1 MLKMALVQ
9 FFILSFSHRFTNS
22 YNDRHLTTQYPL
34 YYTEQQDQCREASY
48 WTLPGSRTVGASQAY
63 ANWTD
68 QDLTV
73 PSASHFP
80 FILDPH
86 PQHQQHMGQ
95 YQPHEVRD
103 REWTAAQRAA
113 REYDR
118 GFLREGWQRRWESCS
133 PVRYNRD
140 ASAKRNDSSYRE
152 LEAWAARYS
161 HSLPRRRRIEAE
173 MRGASQGLL
182 DSSRA
187 TERGNRSG
195 TDPRIAA
202 LQQVIHSANIK
213 ESGLWNRAGR
223 LQGSIHHPSQT
234 PVTDTGHM
242 MNLKDQ
248 TSFQRRVF
256 SQPPGY
262 IAPPPYSSPQKSL
275 PALHHCDTG
284 SEQEGR
290 KQSYWPHPTVKT
302 QDTSED
308 YRKEDKENL
317 TKSDANHAPPKLEGL
332 RHLRKETEALQ
343 ESTPVSIQKPN
354 IQFEGMLSLQH
365 PQLLYSTQNQSEEL
379 SPKVIEGRKFRLNKK
394 TGGMT
399 IFCLVSRI
407 ADSSENLSLPICTL
421 QTSFKNTGIEGA
433 TTQNS
438 AANPTHKLA
447 DEVDFIVPTL
457 REQSGASDTINAVT
471 EQETAACLVSEMPEG
486 NSSNKTET
494 DVENDADCTSERQ
507 VGHSVQ
513 SSSVKYPLWREPS
526 FLIKSEAETS
536 STCLTAS
543 NKEGESDTLHDREAS
558 TEVPLN
564 DTEGK
569 TLEMENGATESED
582 CKCTAAP
589 DTSCVVVKMELIS
602 SPKKEHV
609 HYLDSTPDPEHSP
622 PDIQTTVSA
631 DYVQSNSQSNQDLT
645 TDQTAETAPVHST
658 EWPESE
664 LGSGLKKEETL
675 EDENEISIPSMS
687 SFSVSERESMEERAQ
702 RILGIPLDDGFTEQ
716 QSDDAM
722 SLTKDTEV
730 EPLLTKETGSDNTAK
745 EILKEVSQ
753 EEPSQTQLDDAQTKD
768 AVCLQESEDTSK
780 IDENKDAEVLAGP
793 QEEMS
798 PVYEVNN
805 NVLKCET
812 GKRDLP
818 ESEKTDY
825 LCLKSDR
832 EEDKTMQVQTENAPV
847 ENEATTEE
855 LSQCS
860 SSPTEFPSLL
870 SPSSDSKPPDGALF
884 LSKSDLE
891 EEPDP
896 ELMTLNPPENPT
908 LYHSS
913 TPETLSQGPELPPQ
927 TDLLDSPGSPPHAD
941 HSPNPSPIP
950 SPLELTNENTEEGS
964 RTMDQD
970 EKGETLHMTN
980 SEVSDVIRGFA
991 EDETEEVAS
1000 QEHFDGG
1007 ELVDVGCVEEVYVA
1021 NEDKTKG
1028 TNKCQRDDTMEEML
1042 KISQDKT
1049 TEVDILHQQHECV
1062 KEQHCFCVEEGSMIA
1077 EQESEEVKVNS
1088 VEQIKTLQ
1096 TVNKVPLESQSL
1108 PQLADSYTDRSQH
1121 PKEVERTTGLSEQP
1135 VSREKTS
1142 DIPSEMEVNIM
1153 HEEHSN
1159 DQEDKACAVEMY
1171 MTEEH
1176 LQNEAIED
1184 SSAQLEETV
1193 SKEDAADFQSRVEK
1207 ENLQNI
1213 KPKTIFSISSPTS
1226 PSDTDVLLSSE
1237 LPSPAHLSPN
1247 SDTEVVS
1254 LVKTNT
1260 VSEAVPAAAITES
1273 VSLCLHLVSSSPSA
1287 DSSPILLPH
1296 SSPPLPPVECESV
1309 NSLLKED
1316 PQYPKSL
1323 WDAVNRIRK
1332 HTAPDSENEEEEV
1345 SELWDPESVGED
1357 VACPGLAQ
1365 DMHFEKRS
1373 TDKGGHEEG
1382 SREGGL
1388 DSAESGDIQQFPC
1401 DAELLEHAAEDTLS
1415 CSSASSHGSED
1426 TVIIADEE
1434 VEDMSSNTG
1443 TAIKTMNEAEE
1454 AKEDQCC
1461 PLEVKDRSAAQG
1473 EEASRDEYHKTDLG
1487 E

>member
-9 FFILSFSHRFTNS
+9 FFILLFSHHFTNS

-34 YYTEQQDQCREASY
+34 YYTEQQDQCREPSY

-68 QDLTV
+68 QDLAG
-73 PSASHFP
+73 PSSSHFP

-133 PVRYNRD
+133 PVRYSRD
-140 ASAKRNDSSYRE
+140 VSAKRNDSSYRE

-187 TERGNRSG
+187 TERDNRSG

-234 PVTDTGHM
+234 PATGTGHM
-242 MNLKDQ
+242 LNLKDQ
-248 TSFQRRVF
+248 TSFQRRVL

-262 IAPPPYSSPQKSL
+262 IAPPPYSGPQKSL
-275 PALHHCDTG
+275 PALSHRDTG
-284 SEQEGR
+284 GEQEGR
-290 KQSYWPHPTVKT
+290 KQSYWPHPAVKT

-317 TKSDANHAPPKLEGL
+317 TKSDADHAFPKLEGL

-343 ESTPVSIQKPN
+343 EGTPVTIQKPN

-407 ADSSENLSLPICTL
+407 ADSSENPSLPICTL

-433 TTQNS
+433 TTQS
-438 AANPTHKLA
+438 SVANPTRKLA

-457 REQSGASDTINAVT
+457 REQSGASNTINAVT
-471 EQETAACLVSEMPEG
+471 EQETAACLVNEMPED
-486 NSSNKTET
+486 NSLTKTET
-494 DVENDADCTSERQ
+494 DVVPKEQENDADCTSERQ
-507 VGHSVQ
+507 VAHPVL

-526 FLIKSEAETS
+526 FLIKSETETS

-543 NKEGESDTLHDREAS
+543 NKEGESDTLHDREVS
-558 TEVPLN
+558 TQVPSN
-564 DTEGK
+564 DAEGK
-569 TLEMENGATESED
+569 TLEMGKATESED
-582 CKCTAAP
+582 CECTAAA

-609 HYLDSTPDPEHSP
+609 HYFDSAPHPEHSP

-631 DYVQSNSQSNQDLT
+631 ESNSQSNQDLT
-645 TDQTAETAPVHST
+645 TDQSAETELVHSA
-658 EWPESE
+658 ECPESE
-664 LGSGLKKEETL
+664 LESGLKKEETL
-675 EDENEISIPSMS
+675 EDENKISIPNMS
-687 SFSVSERESMEERAQ
+687 SFSVYERESMEERAQ
-702 RILGIPLDDGFTEQ
+702 RILGIPLDDGFTELR
-716 QSDDAM
+716 SDDTAPL
-722 SLTKDTEV
+722 SKDTEV
-730 EPLLTKETGSDNTAK
+730 EPLLTKEIGSDDAAK
-745 EILKEVSQ
+745 EILEEVSE

-768 AVCLQESEDTSK
+768 AVCLQESEDTST
-780 IDENKDAEVLAGP
+780 IDDNKNAEVLAGP

-805 NVLKCET
+805 NVLERET
-812 GKRDLP
+812 STKILP
-818 ESEKTDY
+818 ESKKTDD
-825 LCLKSDR
+825 LCLKSDC
-832 EEDKTMQVQTENAPV
+832 EEDTTKQVQTENPPV
-847 ENEATTEE
+847 ENKATTEE

-860 SSPTEFPSLL
+860 SSPTEFSSLL
-870 SPSSDSKPPDGALF
+870 SPPSDSKPPDDALF

-896 ELMTLNPPENPT
+896 ELMALNPPENST
-908 LYHSS
+908 LDHSS
-913 TPETLSQGPELPPQ
+913 PPDTLLQEPELPPQ
-927 TDLLDSPGSPPHAD
+927 TDLLDSPGSPPHVD
-941 HSPNPSPIP
+941 HTPNPSAIP
-950 SPLELTNENTEEGS
+950 SPPELTNENTEEVS
-964 RTMDQD
+964 RTMDHD
-970 EKGETLHMTN
+970 EKGETLHMTY
-980 SEVSDVIRGFA
+980 SEVSDALRGFA
-991 EDETEEVAS
+991 KDETEEVMS
-1000 QEHFDGG
+1000 QEHSDSG
-1007 ELVDVGCVEEVYVA
+1007 ELVNVGCVEEVYVA

-1028 TNKCQRDDTMEEML
+1028 NNKCQRDDTMEEAVQ
-1042 KISQDKT
+1042 ISQENT
-1049 TEVDILHQQHECV
+1049 TEVNILHQQHECV
-1062 KEQHCFCVEEGSMIA
+1062 KEQHCFCVEGGSMIA

-1088 VEQIKTLQ
+1088 VEQIKTFQ
-1096 TVNKVPLESQSL
+1096 AGNKVPLESL

-1121 PKEVERTTGLSEQP
+1121 PKKVERTTGLSEQP
-1135 VSREKTS
+1135 ASQEKTS
-1142 DIPSEMEVNIM
+1142 DIQSETEVNIM
-1153 HEEHSN
+1153 NEEHIN
-1159 DQEDKACAVEMY
+1159 DQEGKAGPVEIY

-1176 LQNEAIED
+1176 LQNEAIKD

-1193 SKEDAADFQSRVEK
+1193 CKENAADSQSHV
-1207 ENLQNI
+1207 LQNI
-1213 KPKTIFSISSPTS
+1213 EPKTNFSICSPPS
-1226 PSDTDVLLSSE
+1226 HSDTDVILSSE
-1237 LPSPAHLSPN
+1237 LPSPAHLPLD
-1247 SDTEVVS
+1247 SDTEAVC
-1254 LVKTNT
+1254 LVKTDT

-1273 VSLCLHLVSSSPSA
+1273 VPPRLHLVSSSPSA
-1287 DSSPILLPH
+1287 VSSPILLPR
-1296 SSPPLPPVECESV
+1296 SSPLLPPVECDSV
-1309 NSLLKED
+1309 NFLLKEE

-1345 SELWDPESVGED
+1345 SELWDPVSVGED
-1357 VACPGLAQ
+1357 MACPGLAQ
-1365 DMHFEKRS
+1365 DMHFERRS
-1373 TDKGGHEEG
+1373 TDEDRRQEG

-1388 DSAESGDIQQFPC
+1388 DSEESGDIRQLPY

-1434 VEDMSSNTG
+1434 VGDLSSNTG
-1443 TAIKTMNEAEE
+1443 TAIKTTSEEEE
-1454 AKEDQCC
+1454 AKEEQCC
-1461 PLEVKDRSAAQG
+1461 PPEVKGGSAAQG
-1473 EEASRDEYHKTDLG
+1473 EDESRDQYQKIDLG

>member
-1 MLKMALVQ
+1 MALGQ
-9 FFILSFSHRFTNS
+9 FFILSFSHHFANR

-34 YYTEQQDQCREASY
+34 YYTEQQDQCREPSY

-68 QDLTV
+68 QDLTG
-73 PSASHFP
+73 PSSSHFP

-140 ASAKRNDSSYRE
+140 VSAKRNDSSYRE

-187 TERGNRSG
+187 TERDKRSG

-242 MNLKDQ
+242 INLKDQ

-275 PALHHCDTG
+275 PALHHRDTG
-284 SEQEGR
+284 GEQEGR
-290 KQSYWPHPTVKT
+290 KQSYWPHPAVKT

-317 TKSDANHAPPKLEGL
+317 TKSDANQAFPKLEGL
-332 RHLRKETEALQ
+332 RHLRKETEGLQ
-343 ESTPVSIQKPN
+343 ESAPVCIQRPN

-365 PQLLYSTQNQSEEL
+365 PQVLYSTQNQSEEL

-407 ADSSENLSLPICTL
+407 ADTSENLSLPICTL

-433 TTQNS
+433 TTQSS

-457 REQSGASDTINAVT
+457 REQSGASNTINAMT
-471 EQETAACLVSEMPEG
+471 EQETAACLVSAMPED
-486 NSSNKTET
+486 NSSTKTET
-494 DVENDADCTSERQ
+494 DVVPKEQENDADCTIERQ
-507 VGHSVQ
+507 VAHSVQ

-526 FLIKSEAETS
+526 FLIKSETETS
-536 STCLTAS
+536 FTCLTAS
-543 NKEGESDTLHDREAS
+543 NKEGESDTLHDREVS

-569 TLEMENGATESED
+569 TLEMEKATESED
-582 CKCTAAP
+582 CKCTAAA

-609 HYLDSTPDPEHSP
+609 HYLDFTPHPEHSP

-631 DYVQSNSQSNQDLT
+631 NYVQSNSQSNQDLT
-645 TDQTAETAPVHST
+645 TDQSAETEPVHST

-664 LGSGLKKEETL
+664 LGSELKKEETM

-687 SFSVSERESMEERAQ
+687 SFSVSERESIEERAQ
-702 RILGIPLDDGFTEQ
+702 RILGIPLDDRFTEQ
-716 QSDDAM
+716 QSDDTIP
-722 SLTKDTEV
+722 LTKDTGV
-730 EPLLTKETGSDNTAK
+730 EPLLTKEIGSDDTAK
-745 EILKEVSQ
+745 EILEEVS
-753 EEPSQTQLDDAQTKD
+753 EEETSRTQLDDAQNKD

-780 IDENKDAEVLAGP
+780 IDENKNADVLAGP

-805 NVLKCET
+805 NVLECET
-812 GKRDLP
+812 STKILP
-818 ESEKTDY
+818 ESEKTDD
-825 LCLKSDR
+825 LCLKLDR
-832 EEDKTMQVQTENAPV
+832 EEDSTKQVQTENPPF
-847 ENEATTEE
+847 ENKATTEE

-860 SSPTEFPSLL
+860 SSPTKFSSLL
-870 SPSSDSKPPDGALF
+870 SPSSDSKPPNDALF

-896 ELMTLNPPENPT
+896 ELMTLNPPENPP

-913 TPETLSQGPELPPQ
+913 PPETLLQEPEPPPQ
-927 TDLLDSPGSPPHAD
+927 TELLDSHGSPPHVD
-941 HSPNPSPIP
+941 HSPNPSAIP
-950 SPLELTNENTEEGS
+950 SSPELTNENTEEVSG
-964 RTMDQD
+964 TMDQD
-970 EKGETLHMTN
+970 EKRETLHMTN
-980 SEVSDVIRGFA
+980 SEVSDALRGFA
-991 EDETEEVAS
+991 KDEMEEVVS
-1000 QEHFDGG
+1000 QEHFDSG
-1007 ELVDVGCVEEVYVA
+1007 ELVNVGCVEEVYIA

-1042 KISQDKT
+1042 QISQENT
-1049 TEVDILHQQHECV
+1049 TEVNILHQQHECV
-1062 KEQHCFCVEEGSMIA
+1062 KEQHCFCVEEGFMIA

-1088 VEQIKTLQ
+1088 VERIKTFQ
-1096 TVNKVPLESQSL
+1096 TGNTVPLESL

-1121 PKEVERTTGLSEQP
+1121 LKEVERTTGLLKQP
-1135 VSREKTS
+1135 VSQEKTS
-1142 DIPSEMEVNIM
+1142 DIPSETEVNIM
-1153 HEEHSN
+1153 HEEHIN
-1159 DQEDKACAVEMY
+1159 DQEDKACPVEMY

-1193 SKEDAADFQSRVEK
+1193 SKEKAADSQSHVS
-1207 ENLQNI
+1207 QNTE
-1213 KPKTIFSISSPTS
+1213 PKTNFSISFPAS
-1226 PSDTDVLLSSE
+1226 PSDTDVILSSE
-1237 LPSPAHLSPN
+1237 HPSPAHLPLD
-1247 SDTEVVS
+1247 SDTEVVC
-1254 LVKTNT
+1254 LVKTDT

-1273 VSLCLHLVSSSPSA
+1273 LPPCLHLVSSPSSA
-1287 DSSPILLPH
+1287 DSSPILLPR
-1296 SSPPLPPVECESV
+1296 SSPLLPPVECDSV
-1309 NSLLKED
+1309 NFLLKEE

-1323 WDAVNRIRK
+1323 WDAVNRIRR

-1373 TDKGGHEEG
+1373 TNEDRQQEG

-1388 DSAESGDIQQFPC
+1388 DSEESGDIQQFPY
-1401 DAELLEHAAEDTLS
+1401 DTELLEHAAEDTLS

-1434 VEDMSSNTG
+1434 VEDLSSNTG
-1443 TAIKTMNEAEE
+1443 TAIKTMDEEEE
-1454 AKEDQCC
+1454 AKGEQCF
-1461 PLEVKDRSAAQG
+1461 PLEVKDGSAAQG
-1473 EEASRDEYHKTDLG
+1473 EG
-1487 E
+1487 